1 MYVSGW
7 IIMYNLEVDVH
18 LRTYI
23 HTRFVGLLVQT
34 LLLNNSET
42 MKCFNL
48 FRFLYWA
55 TMMCRERSEQQQ
67 SCVVHKLVNILI
79 QSSNYGVGVFVWQ
92 IKTNIASRQRG
103 LKSYLPLLSKFA
115 CNHEQNCGTALFQ
128 LFSGSLSTLFMSPHF
143 ILYSQHNFECSDF
156 MELAEAGHISTS
168 QPTKNPISLCSYVL
182 MLQLLFKIWEKLEA
196 WYDYH

>member
-1 MYVSGW
+1 MTC
-7 IIMYNLEVDVH
+7 N
-18 LRTYI
+18 
-23 HTRFVGLLVQT
+23 
-34 LLLNNSET
+34 
-42 MKCFNL
+42 
-48 FRFLYWA
+48 
-55 TMMCRERSEQQQ
+55 ERSKQQQ
-67 SCVVHKLVNILI
+67 SCVVHKLVNIMI

-103 LKSYLPLLSKFA
+103 LKSYLPLPLKICLQPRTKLWYSS
-115 CNHEQNCGTALFQ
+115 FQ

-182 MLQLLFKIWEKLEA
+182 MLQLLFKI
-196 WYDYH
+196 

>member
-1 MYVSGW
+1 MYMYVSGW

-103 LKSYLPLLSKFA
+103 LKSYLPLPLKICLQPRTKLWYSSF
-115 CNHEQNCGTALFQ
+115 
-128 LFSGSLSTLFMSPHF
+128 STLFRLSFNTFHESTFHSVQSAQLWVFRLHGIGWGRPHF
-143 ILYSQHNFECSDF
+143 YFATD
-156 MELAEAGHISTS
+156 
-168 QPTKNPISLCSYVL
+168 
-182 MLQLLFKIWEKLEA
+182 
-196 WYDYH
+196 